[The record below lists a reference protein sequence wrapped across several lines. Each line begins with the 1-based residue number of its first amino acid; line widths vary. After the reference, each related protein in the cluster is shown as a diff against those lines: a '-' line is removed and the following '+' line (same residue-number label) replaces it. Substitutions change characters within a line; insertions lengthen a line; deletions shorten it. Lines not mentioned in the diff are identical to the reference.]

1 MRLIHTAGSVYLYL
15 KAMPTFYLDGLLAS
29 GSRQGGRLRR
39 DAFQPLHLVA
49 GLGKPCPEGKF
60 FRDLCQPG
68 VNISRFAVINIITEM
83 LLLLTSW
90 VKKVG

>member
-1 MRLIHTAGSVYLYL
+1 
-15 KAMPTFYLDGLLAS
+15 MPTFYLDGLLAS